1 MRGRGNGCTG
11 RTRVIG
17 EPTIE
22 EDAVGRIERRP
33 SALGVGPPT
42 AARRQ
47 CAVGQ
52 HVSATIPDDRKATE
66 HLANERTFLAWV
78 RTSVSIMSLGFV
90 VAKFGLWLRELASRL
105 SPQTPSHGS
114 GLSGPVGMG
123 MIAFGGAL
131 ALLAAWR
138 FHTVNR
144 QIERGQFSVD
154 RGLVGLIAIV
164 LAVLAILMMA
174 YIGMSVTAQP

>member
-1 MRGRGNGCTG
+1 MR
-11 RTRVIG
+11 
-17 EPTIE
+17 
-22 EDAVGRIERRP
+22 
-33 SALGVGPPT
+33 
-42 AARRQ
+42 
-47 CAVGQ
+47 
-52 HVSATIPDDRKATE
+52 DDKKATE

-105 SPQTPSHGS
+105 SSSMPSRGS
-114 GLSGPVGMG
+114 GWSGPVGMG

-144 QIERGQFSVD
+144 QIDLGKVSVD
-154 RGLVGLIAIV
+154 RGLVGLIAV
-164 LAVLAILMMA
+164 AMAALAVLMIA
-174 YIGMSVTAQP
+174 YLAMTTTGRS